1 MIGHIILRRTA
12 SALAGL
18 VVASVV
24 IFLALSVLGGDA
36 ATVVLGDQATQENI
50 TALRQR
56 FGLDVSPPEQYL
68 RWMKGMVTGDLGR
81 SHLTGAPVGPELRR
95 RLPVTLPLTLLGLSI
110 ALLIALP
117 AGLYSAVRH
126 QRASGAL
133 ISAGSQVGMAI
144 PVFWAALMLSSFF
157 AVRVGWFPSGGF
169 VPWSESVPGALE
181 SLVLPAVS
189 LGIIQ
194 AAIFTRYVR
203 SAILDVMR
211 SDYIQMARATG
222 LTWTQSLWRHGLRNA
237 AIPLVTVV
245 GLQFGVL
252 LGGTIIIENVF
263 YLPGLGSM
271 IVGAVNQRDLIVVQS
286 VTLVLTA
293 IIVATNLATDLSY
306 RFLDP
311 RLRSQ

>member
-1 MIGHIILRRTA
+1 
-12 SALAGL
+12 
-18 VVASVV
+18 
-24 IFLALSVLGGDA
+24 
-36 ATVVLGDQATQENI
+36 
-50 TALRQR
+50 
-56 FGLDVSPPEQYL
+56 
-68 RWMKGMVTGDLGR
+68 
-81 SHLTGAPVGPELRR
+81 
-95 RLPVTLPLTLLGLSI
+95 
-110 ALLIALP
+110 
-117 AGLYSAVRH
+117 
-126 QRASGAL
+126 
-133 ISAGSQVGMAI
+133 MAI

>member
-1 MIGHIILRRTA
+1 MIGYTILRRTG

-18 VVASVV
+18 VVASLM

-36 ATVVLGDQATQENI
+36 ATVVLGDQATRENI
-50 TALRQR
+50 AALRQE
-56 FGLDVSPPEQYL
+56 FGLNVSAPEQYL

-81 SHLTGAPVGPELRR
+81 SYLTGAPIAPELQR
-95 RLPVTLPLTLLGLSI
+95 RLLVTLPLTLLGLSI
-110 ALLIALP
+110 ALLIAVP

-126 QRASGAL
+126 RRASGAL
-133 ISAGSQVGMAI
+133 ISAGSQIGMAI

-157 AVRVGWFPSGGF
+157 AVRLGWFPAGGF
-169 VPWSESVPGALE
+169 VPWSESVSGALE

-271 IVGAVNQRDLIVVQS
+271 IVDAVNQRDLIVVQS

-293 IIVATNLATDLSY
+293 IIIATNLATDLSY
-306 RFLDP
+306 RLLDP